1 LVFNDD
7 VEGAETEV
15 RCEGAPDP
23 QCLAQPAQ
31 GDAKDVKDCA
41 ACSCR
46 ASGELFGPFAIAMAE
61 ETDRRCH
68 GGASAPTRILL
79 LGLGAG
85 ELANHIVQV
94 CEQNGATGVE
104 LDAVELDGRLPVLAS
119 RFFGLPPKVQVTVS
133 DALSVVLGK
142 QQEIADNELLAEQKR
157 YDVVLVDCFSTGG
170 VTPDHCR
177 SPEFVRSLHAILRD
191 GGAVLHHL
199 WHDDSRHPEV
209 NSEFEATVALYKE
222 VFTCQGCRGQIS
234 ITPLQFKG
242 APGPDSLVIARTSQN
257 QTEPLV

>member
-61 ETDRRCH
+61 ETDRRCR

-94 CEQNGATGVE
+94 HEQNGATGVD
-104 LDAVELDGRLPVLAS
+104 LDAVERDGRLPVLAS
-119 RFFGLPPKVQVTVS
+119 RFFSLPPKVQVTVN

-142 QQEIADNELLAEQKR
+142 QKEMADNESLAEQKW
-157 YDVVLVDCFSTGG
+157 YDVVPVDCFSTGG

-177 SPEFVRSLHAILRD
+177 SPEFVRSLHARVRD
-191 GGAVLHHL
+191 GGA
-199 WHDDSRHPEV
+199 S
-209 NSEFEATVALYKE
+209 SSMA
-222 VFTCQGCRGQIS
+222 
-234 ITPLQFKG
+234 
-242 APGPDSLVIARTSQN
+242 
-257 QTEPLV
+257 